1 LKHTRK
7 KEDTMKVLGILGSPR
22 IGGNSDLLLDQALAG
37 VKKAGGTVEKIELS
51 KKKISGCLD
60 CKKCN
65 ETGVCAIKDDMR
77 EIHQKILEAGAVI
90 HSVPV
95 YFWAMTSQMKAY
107 LDRWCAFF
115 NEQWE
120 VHQAYRPQ
128 MQGKG
133 IGLITVCGASDVSTA
148 EPILHSFRNTC
159 ELAGLNLLEVVRASA
174 SIKGEI
180 AYHEGVMREAYVLG
194 EKAATI

>member
-1 LKHTRK
+1 
-7 KEDTMKVLGILGSPR
+7 MKVLGILGSPR

-37 VKKAGGTVEKIELS
+37 ARKAGGKVEKIVLS
-51 KKKISGCLD
+51 KKRISGCLD

-77 EIHQKILEAGAVI
+77 EIHRKILESGAVI

-95 YFWAMTSQMKAY
+95 YFWAMTAQMKAY

-120 VHQAYRPQ
+120 VPRAYQPQ
-128 MQGKG
+128 MRGKG
-133 IGLITVCGASDVSTA
+133 IGLITVCGASDASTA
-148 EPILHSFRNTC
+148 DPIVHSFRNTC
-159 ELAGLNLLEVVRASA
+159 ELAGLNLLEAVQASA
-174 SIKGEI
+174 STKGEI
-180 AYHEGVMREAYVLG
+180 AYHEEVMREAFVLG
-194 EKAATI
+194 EKAAMI

>member
-1 LKHTRK
+1 
-7 KEDTMKVLGILGSPR
+7 MKVLGILGSPR
-22 IGGNSDLLLDQALAG
+22 VGGNSDCLLDQALAG
-37 VKKAGGTVEKIELS
+37 AKAGGGKVEKIVLC

-65 ETGVCAIKDDMR
+65 ETGVCVIKDDMR

-95 YFWAMTSQMKAY
+95 YFWAMTAYMKAY

-115 NEQWE
+115 DEGWH
-120 VHQAYRPQ
+120 VHQAYQPQ

-133 IGLITVCGASDVSTA
+133 LGLITVCGASDVATA
-148 EPILHSFRNTC
+148 DPILHSFRNTC
-159 ELAGLNLLEVVRASA
+159 EFAGLNLFGLVQASA
-174 SIKGEI
+174 STKGEI
-180 AYHEGVMREAYVLG
+180 AHHEGVMKEAYALG
-194 EKAATI
+194 EKAALV